1 MLEAFLE
8 TKVFVEH
15 VKRMSNDMAVPVD
28 HLSRESSITD
38 SDLARISS
46 LPWLSR
52 GGALVSWISNPCLDW
67 NLPLKIVHDV
77 EKMLTK

>member
-15 VKRMSNDMAVPVD
+15 VKRISNDMAVLVV
-28 HLSRESSITD
+28 HLSGESSITD
-38 SDLARISS
+38 TDLARISS
-46 LPWLSR
+46 LPWLSP

-67 NLPLKIVHDV
+67 NLPYKIVDDV
-77 EKMLTK
+77 GKMLTK